1 MKNELQVKINQKL
14 GIIDF
19 NYEEMKQKLEIK
31 MEQYSDIVV
40 TTDTKVIAKKDVASL
55 RKLKKELNDRRI
67 KVKREY
73 DKPYDEFKIKVDE
86 LTGLIDDPI
95 ELIDN
100 QVKELE
106 EREREE
112 KREKIKGIYNDL
124 IGDTKEYLPLKKIYN
139 KKWENV
145 STTLKTVE
153 EEIEEVVTSV
163 NLSIDSIKGM
173 NSEVEE
179 KALEQF
185 KADLSL
191 TNAIAYIN
199 KHEQMKA
206 EIIAKQKAEEER
218 KQRAEEERKQR
229 AEEERIREEE
239 RKRVAEEARI
249 REEARQQALEEQRA
263 KEEKEKEEKEK
274 EAETAE
280 HVEDIEPAAAAEID
294 ILGMLP
300 FLEEEEEEY
309 IEDKYIY
316 TIEIIATA
324 QEFDELL
331 EHLDSREIKTEV
343 LE

>member
-1 MKNELQVKINQKL
+1 MKNELQVKVNQKL

-19 NYEEMKQKLEIK
+19 NYEEMKLKLSEK
-31 MEQYSDIVV
+31 MKQYSDIVV

-55 RKLKKELNDRRI
+55 RKLKKELSDRRI
-67 KVKREY
+67 KVKKEY
-73 DKPYDEFKIKVDE
+73 NKPYDEFKIKVDE
-86 LTGLIDDPI
+86 LTGLIDGPI

-124 IGDTKEYLPLKKIYN
+124 IGDTKEYLPLEKIYN

-199 KHEQMKA
+199 KHEQTKA

-239 RKRVAEEARI
+239 RKRVAEETRI
-249 REEARQQALEEQRA
+249 REEARQQALEEQRI
-263 KEEKEKEEKEK
+263 KEEQKKEIEAVEEIEVLEVDILSQLPTIEDEALDMSL
-274 EAETAE
+274 EAETTSVFTVNGTE
-280 HVEDIEPAAAAEID
+280 
-294 ILGMLP
+294 
-300 FLEEEEEEY
+300 
-309 IEDKYIY
+309 
-316 TIEIIATA
+316 
-324 QEFDELL
+324 DELNKL
-331 EHLDSREIKTEV
+331 ETYIKFLSLKYERSDH
-343 LE
+343 